1 MVGRDLIDDGS
12 PDPGNARYYK
22 RMREIRDA
30 LNSILLP
37 LGGRVSYCGVC
48 VRSITVIWFYGKH
61 QTGWAGGH
69 TPDAVLDDI
78 YRQVFGGL

>member
-12 PDPGNARYYK
+12 PDPGNLRYYA
-22 RMREIRDA
+22 RMAKIREA

-37 LGGRVSYCGVC
+37 LGGRVSYCGTC
-48 VRSITVIWFYGKH
+48 SRSITVIWYYGKH
-61 QTGWAGGH
+61 QTGWAGGPN
-69 TPDAVLDDI
+69 PDAVLDDI